1 MNYLGSEIIY
11 NENFKDKSFVL
22 TGTLEEFSRDEAKE
36 IIENNGGKT
45 VGSVSKKTSVVIVGK
60 DPGSK
65 YNKAVELGIEVWT
78 EEEFKEKIYYKI

>member
-1 MNYLGSEIIY
+1 MNYLGSEIVE

-22 TGTLEEFSRDEAKE
+22 TGTLESFSRDEAQE
-36 IIENNGGKT
+36 IIEGFGGKT

-65 YNKAVELGIEVWT
+65 YQKALDLSIEVWT
-78 EEEFKEKIYYKI
+78 EDEFKSKIEQ